1 MSSSAKW
8 TAGRGLGVAA
18 AAGGGGLGE
27 AEEAG
32 AGVVG
37 VGAGREVEAGAGA
50 EVGGDVAGVVIKA
63 MDGGGAGEDAVREAM
78 PGTRDAGML
87 SAGALTERGVA
98 AVVDSRG
105 GDSVLSMRRGDGA
118 VGATL

>member
-1 MSSSAKW
+1 MARSLL
-8 TAGRGLGVAA
+8 TRRRLAA
-18 AAGGGGLGE
+18 L
-27 AEEAG
+27 
-32 AGVVG
+32 
-37 VGAGREVEAGAGA
+37 
-50 EVGGDVAGVVIKA
+50 
-63 MDGGGAGEDAVREAM
+63 EDAVREAM